1 MRRML
6 SMLLLIIVAIG
17 FSGIASATQELVS
30 PAYNESQLVTPAY
43 NESQLVDPA
52 YNETIPQVNG
62 TIDHPEVN
70 HTEQQIVTPETTES
84 VFDHYMV
91 NGAYQLANGTQVPYF
106 NNGPYY
112 NPFPYWPDINAW
124 AAWIYTNP
132 GAVGG
137 YGCWNAIYN
146 VTIHPAV
153 YQEVVIVDTPAW
165 IENIIVSPEQVIFH
179 NAVYQ
184 SVFHDAVYNII
195 FHPAVYQDV
204 TSPVKPVPFVPVV
217 SPSTP
222 VKAAEVPE
230 VATTIPMQKTGGDL
244 WAFVAAILFLII
256 GLIAAIRRV

>member
-1 MRRML
+1 MRRIY
-6 SMLLLIIVAIG
+6 SILLLIIVAIG
-17 FSGIASATQELVS
+17 FSGIASATQELVT

-43 NESQLVDPA
+43 NETL
-52 YNETIPQVNG
+52 PQVNG
-62 TIDHPEVN
+62 TIEHPEVN
-70 HTEQQIVTPETTES
+70 HTESQLVTPETTDS
-84 VFDHYMV
+84 VFDHYLV

-137 YGCWNAIYN
+137 YGCWNPVYN

-153 YQEVVIVDTPAW
+153 YQDVVIVDSPAW
-165 IENIIVSPEQVIFH
+165 IEDIIVSPEQVIFH
-179 NAVYQ
+179 
-184 SVFHDAVYNII
+184 DAIYNII

-204 TSPVKPVPFVPVV
+204 TAPVKPVPFVPVV